1 MRDGQRFIQC
11 KKKKNTVVFA
21 SRRVTAFFYWIIPF
35 SFFNPTSVVLRTAF
49 GLFPR
54 QKHLVFPF
62 TCTSPGL
69 VRQEL
74 SISILPEREGACQ
87 LLSQKQTIREGT
99 FKSGVVRAL
108 ILLQRSACQ
117 VPSPL
122 DQCRAQGFVHE
133 YHGDVDP
140 QIRNLYHVT
149 LDWIWGH
156 KAMICAY
163 TYKMAAVR
171 FLGCQSLAR
180 TKTSSRTHSDCSNT

>member
-21 SRRVTAFFYWIIPF
+21 SRRVTAFFYRIIPF

-108 ILLQRSACQ
+108 ILCNGPHAKCLPHSTNAELKGLCMN
-117 VPSPL
+117 
-122 DQCRAQGFVHE
+122 
-133 YHGDVDP
+133 
-140 QIRNLYHVT
+140 IT
-149 LDWIWGH
+149 
-156 KAMICAY
+156 AMLIL
-163 TYKMAAVR
+163 R
-171 FLGCQSLAR
+171 
-180 TKTSSRTHSDCSNT
+180 